1 MATFQYGGQA
11 LIEGVLMR
19 GRNALA
25 VALRHPDGT
34 ILWAVERLDLGLRA
48 RRAMRLPFVRGLVLL
63 YDTLVTGTRWLV
75 RSATLQALA
84 LEEQEA
90 AKEAAEQAAKEAARA
105 AGPGGGVAG
114 SLLGLLGLLAGA
126 MVHAAVA
133 VLAVARIAIS
143 AVLLTPARALGS
155 CAAHSGYT
163 DPDATSPGGPPDPS
177 PAEQGLGKGY
187 AVAVGGMLV
196 VTFAFAILIFFLVP
210 LFLAQITIGRYT
222 SGFAFQL
229 TEGVIRVVIF
239 IGYLLLVARAKDV
252 RRTFQYHGAEH
263 MSIHTLE
270 AGEPLTVDCARTHP
284 TAHQRCGT
292 EFLVVVLIVSI
303 LAFALVGSLPP
314 LWLVLSRVI
323 LIPVI
328 AAVSY
333 EILQLGA
340 RHRSHAL
347 VRWLWSP
354 GIWVQ
359 MITTRQ
365 PSDDMIE
372 VAIVSL
378 EQALDA
384 NGATIP
390 AGSATFASRPLS
402 PEKDLGAGS
411 AEGSKSTE
419 GSKPTGG
426 RALAEGSKRGRA
438 SGGSDEDAG
447 PEPEAAR

>member
-1 MATFQYGGQA
+1 MASFQYGGQA

-25 VALRHPDGT
+25 VALRHPDGSIVYST
-34 ILWAVERLDLGLRA
+34 ERLDLGLRA
-48 RRAMRLPFVRGLVLL
+48 RRALRLPFLRGLVVL

-84 LEEQEA
+84 LEEA
-90 AKEAAEQAAKEAARA
+90 DANKS
-105 AGPGGGVAG
+105 AGAGGGAAA
-114 SLLGLLGLLAGA
+114 SLLTL
-126 MVHAAVA
+126 AAVPFA
-133 VLAVARIAIS
+133 A
-143 AVLLTPARALGS
+143 
-155 CAAHSGYT
+155 CAAYS
-163 DPDATSPGGPPDPS
+163 DPDATSSSPDPS

-187 AVAVGGMLV
+187 AVAVGGMLLI
-196 VTFAFAILIFFLVP
+196 TFAFAIGIFFLLP
-210 LFLAQITIGRYT
+210 LLLAQATVGRVDH
-222 SGFAFQL
+222 GFGLQL
-229 TEGVIRVVIF
+229 SEGLIRIVIF
-239 IGYLLLVARAKDV
+239 IGYLLLVGQAKDI

-270 AGEPLTVDCARTHP
+270 AGDPLTVDAARHYP
-284 TAHQRCGT
+284 TAHPRCGT

-303 LAFALVGSLPP
+303 LAFAVVGSLPP
-314 LWLVLSRVI
+314 LWLIASRVI

-378 EQALDA
+378 EQALLA
-384 NGATIP
+384 NGAEVP
-390 AGSATFASRPLS
+390 SGSASFASRPIS
-402 PEKDLGAGS
+402 PERDLGAANPAGTEAAKVKSGEVASRGS
-411 AEGSKSTE
+411 EGTAKV
-419 GSKPTGG
+419 K
-426 RALAEGSKRGRA
+426 
-438 SGGSDEDAG
+438 SGGLDS
-447 PEPEAAR
+447 

>member
-1 MATFQYGGQA
+1 VATFQYGGQA

-48 RRAMRLPFVRGLVLL
+48 KRAMRLPFLRGLVLL

-75 RSATLQALA
+75 RSATVQAVA
-84 LEEQEA
+84 MEKDEA
-90 AKEAAEQAAKEAARA
+90 AKEAAKKAASN
-105 AGPGGGVAG
+105 AGTGTGATGV
-114 SLLGLLGLLAGA
+114 LLA
-126 MVHAAVA
+126 
-133 VLAVARIAIS
+133 LALA
-143 AVLLTPARALGS
+143 PARALGA
-155 CAAHSGYT
+155 CAALANYSN
-163 DPDATSPGGPPDPS
+163 PDATSPAGAPKNPGEPS

-187 AVAVGGMLV
+187 AVAVGGMLL
-196 VTFAFAILIFFLVP
+196 VTFAFAIGLFFLLP
-210 LFLAQITIGRYT
+210 LLIAQLTVGQFDKGFL
-222 SGFAFQL
+222 FQM

-239 IGYLLLVARAKDV
+239 VAYLLIIGRTNDV

-284 TAHQRCGT
+284 TAHPRCGT
-292 EFLVVVLIVSI
+292 EFLVVVMIVSI
-303 LAFALVGSLPP
+303 LAFALIGSLP
-314 LWLVLSRVI
+314 LIGMIASRVL

-328 AAVSY
+328 AAISY

-340 RHRSHAL
+340 RHRQHTL

-378 EQALDA
+378 EQALGA
-384 NGATIP
+384 NGVDVP
-390 AGSATFASRPLS
+390 AGSATFAGRPLS
-402 PEKDLGAGS
+402 PEKDLGS
-411 AEGSKSTE
+411 ASTE
-419 GSKPTGG
+419 GSKP
-426 RALAEGSKRGRA
+426 AEGAGA
-438 SGGSDEDAG
+438 SDGSAG
-447 PEPEAAR
+447 TAGSEATG